1 MDKQENQLS
10 PAIVDY
16 KSERRQAWVDIV
28 PQISSNRHKLEIEAL
43 TTNLPTV
50 PTAMTSGSPAPTI
63 VEKPEVDD
71 SKTIAPEPSS
81 FAQLGSLQKNIL
93 LAIFCLGQ
101 FMDIINTSAMLPA
114 LPATSQTVGLTES
127 DSVWLFA
134 AYQATFAS
142 FLLIVTGLHTW
153 LSVLRGTSLGA
164 GFLNNR
170 IALLVLRALQG
181 IGAAHTIPSALS
193 MIVQMMP
200 EPKEQQRAIGLFG
213 ASGAVANVLGTII
226 GAILVEYASWRWI
239 FWIIAI
245 ISIPAAAACVFLI
258 PSSPR
263 NNKAK
268 ASQLDALG
276 VFILIA
282 AIVLFVYALTTG
294 SVSGWRSGGVL
305 APFFVSI
312 ALFLAFFFWKLE
324 LTKPTQHFVVLSK
337 FCCVIRHS
345 FDAFLLVH
353 ANVLDLFPILA
364 GLPELVDYYYRRQ
377 IVSWLGL
384 SWFNGGRIAAIGR
397 PKLLIMG
404 GLILAFIATIMLP
417 FSSQLNDRYW
427 PLVFPAF
434 IIGSAGTAVVF
445 VLANI
450 SIFQTTPPAYA
461 GTVGAVFNAALQL
474 GGAIGS
480 SATTSIQTSIDE
492 KVMEDGSF
500 DGTHFQG
507 RSASLWF
514 LLAWVG
520 LVAIGVAVFYKQ
532 GRRPMM

>member
-1 MDKQENQLS
+1 MDKQENQVS

-16 KSERRQAWVDIV
+16 KSERRQAWVNIV
-28 PQISSNRHKLEIEAL
+28 PQISSNRHKLEMEAL

-101 FMDIINTSAMLPA
+101 FMDIMNTSAMLPA

-142 FLLIVTGLHTW
+142 FLLISGRISDIYGPKPAFILGS
-153 LSVLRGTSLGA
+153 LFFGGTSLGA

-213 ASGAVANVLGTII
+213 ASGAVANGTII

-312 ALFLAFFFWKLE
+312 ALFLAFFFWEARVDEANAALSPPAHVIPSTAS
-324 LTKPTQHFVVLSK
+324 LPLGVV
-337 FCCVIRHS
+337 
-345 FDAFLLVH
+345 AG
-353 ANVLDLFPILA
+353 PIM
-364 GLPELVDYYYRRQ
+364 V
-377 IVSWLGL
+377 
-384 SWFNGGRIAAIGR
+384 NGGRIAAIGR

-492 KVMEDGSF
+492 KVIEDGSF

-532 GRRPMM
+532 GRRPDDVEGKPEDDRPIAIH

>member
-1 MDKQENQLS
+1 METLPPVQTTLS
-10 PAIVDY
+10 SA
-16 KSERRQAWVDIV
+16 
-28 PQISSNRHKLEIEAL
+28 
-43 TTNLPTV
+43 
-50 PTAMTSGSPAPTI
+50 APTI
-63 VEKPEVDD
+63 AEKPDVDD
-71 SKTIAPEPSS
+71 AKTIAPEVPTL
-81 FAQLGSLQKNIL
+81 AQLSPLQKNVL

-101 FMDIINTSAMLPA
+101 FLDVMNTSAMLPA

-142 FLLIVTGLHTW
+142 FLLISGRISDIYGPKPAFILGS
-153 LSVLRGTSLGA
+153 LFFGGTSLGA
-164 GFLNNR
+164 GFLSNR

-200 EPKEQQRAIGLFG
+200 EPKKQQRAIGLFG

-239 FWIIAI
+239 FWIISI
-245 ISIPAAAACVFLI
+245 VSIPAAAACIFLI
-258 PSSPR
+258 PATQR
-263 NNKAK
+263 RKDAK

-276 VFILIA
+276 VSILIA

-294 SVSGWRSGGVL
+294 SVSGWRAGGVL

-312 ALFLAFFFWKLE
+312 ALFVAFFIWETRVEEANAALPPKLWFYPNFAVLFGTALMPFFWYMQMY
-324 LTKPTQHFVVLSK
+324 LTFSPYWQDYLHWSTIISGVKFLPLGVV
-337 FCCVIRHS
+337 
-345 FDAFLLVH
+345 
-353 ANVLDLFPILA
+353 A
-364 GLPELVDYYYRRQ
+364 GPLMV
-377 IVSWLGL
+377 
-384 SWFNGGRIAAIGR
+384 NGGRIAAIGR
-397 PKLLIMG
+397 PKLLIVG
-404 GLILAFIATIMLP
+404 GLILAFIATILLP
-417 FSSQLNDRYW
+417 FSSKLSDRYW

-450 SIFQTTPPAYA
+450 SIFQTTPPEYA
-461 GTVGAVFNAALQL
+461 GTVGAVFNSALQL

-480 SATTSIQTSIDE
+480 SATTSIQASIDE
-492 KVMEDGSF
+492 RVHANGSF
-500 DGTHFQG
+500 DGTNFQG
-507 RSASLWF
+507 RAASLWF

-520 LVAIGVAVFYKQ
+520 IVAIGVAVFYKQ
-532 GRRPMM
+532 DKMAAKDVEGKAETDRPAVAMH

>member
-1 MDKQENQLS
+1 METL
-10 PAIVDY
+10 P
-16 KSERRQAWVDIV
+16 
-28 PQISSNRHKLEIEAL
+28 
-43 TTNLPTV
+43 TTLPTV
-50 PTAMTSGSPAPTI
+50 PAVGSSAAPTI

-71 SKTIAPEPSS
+71 AKTI
-81 FAQLGSLQKNIL
+81 NVL
-93 LAIFCLGQ
+93 LVIFCLGQ
-101 FMDIINTSAMLPA
+101 FLDVMNTSAMLPA

-142 FLLIVTGLHTW
+142 FLLI
-153 LSVLRGTSLGA
+153 SGTSLGA

-213 ASGAVANVLGTII
+213 ASGAIANVLGTII

-239 FWIIAI
+239 FWVIAI
-245 ISIPAAAACVFLI
+245 ISIPAAIACIFLI
-258 PSSPR
+258 PSSPHR
-263 NNKAK
+263 KEVK
-268 ASQLDALG
+268 VSQLDALG
-276 VFILIA
+276 VMFLIA

-312 ALFLAFFFWKLE
+312 ALFVAFFVWENWVDEANAALPPKLWFYPNFAVLFGTALMPFFWYMQMY
-324 LTKPTQHFVVLSK
+324 LTFSPYWQDYLHWSTIITGVK
-337 FCCVIRHS
+337 F
-345 FDAFLLVH
+345 
-353 ANVLDLFPILA
+353 
-364 GLPELVDYYYRRQ
+364 
-377 IVSWLGL
+377 
-384 SWFNGGRIAAIGR
+384 GGRIASIGR
-397 PKLLIMG
+397 PKLLILG
-404 GLILAFIATIMLP
+404 GLVLAFIATILLP
-417 FSSQLNDRYW
+417 FSSRLSDRYW

-461 GTVGAVFNAALQL
+461 GTVGAVFNSALQL
-474 GGAIGS
+474 GGAIGT
-480 SATTSIQTSIDE
+480 SATTSIQASIDE
-492 KVMEDGSF
+492 KVMENGTF

-507 RSASLWF
+507 RSASIWF

-520 LVAIGVAVFYKQ
+520 LVVIGVAVFFKQ
-532 GRRPMM
+532 DKRSDDVEGKPEADRPIAMH